1 MVLLAWGTPL
11 FQDFWDSGGWPEIWF
26 QSLFYKEPIGTRS
39 LAIAGMLE
47 NKARQRRAMARGWPE
62 PLQEIFVGFLK
73 PLCFLGRGDGQRGQ
87 SDGQRSQ
94 EHVNR
99 WMKRQL
105 ACLGVKPVFH
115 RILENPTGAW
125 LWGMPRK
132 SKGWPEPLNLGN
144 SRMNQTWT
152 LNPTWQRAF
161 GGGLNFQGKTSTAN
175 SFQAT
180 ACADDFTFPV
190 IANASRRQHAR

>member
-47 NKARQRRAMARGWPE
+47 NKARERRAMARGWPE

-94 EHVNR
+94 EYMNR

-132 SKGWPEPLNLGN
+132 SKGWPEPLKLWKFLLEPNMDTEPNLAAGFW
-144 SRMNQTWT
+144 RW
-152 LNPTWQRAF
+152 LR
-161 GGGLNFQGKTSTAN
+161 
-175 SFQAT
+175 
-180 ACADDFTFPV
+180 FP
-190 IANASRRQHAR
+190 R